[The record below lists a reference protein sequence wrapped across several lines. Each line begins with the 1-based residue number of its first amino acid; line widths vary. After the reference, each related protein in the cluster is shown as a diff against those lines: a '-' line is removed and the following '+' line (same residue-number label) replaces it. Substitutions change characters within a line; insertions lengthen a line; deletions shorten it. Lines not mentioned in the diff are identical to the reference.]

1 MKGLDSGVRIPAG
14 PAKAAG
20 YDVLFR
26 YLYNITPAEVA
37 DVRANGLS
45 FSLIAEFD
53 TLTWHPVAQSPNA
66 GEGHG
71 QAAARQ
77 ARALGAPA
85 GTIIWAT
92 ADTWVPQGGYG
103 NVAGYL
109 DGFRRG
115 LGEYRPGLYGGARLI
130 RTMLDRGHCDAGW
143 LSGAYSWDDGFP
155 RAKAGACAAQ
165 LPNQTKVGGVTCDL
179 NDIYAPLNGFWFP
192 VIGATFPSPTPAA
205 PAPAATQQETDM
217 GVPAYKLPTDP
228 TIWTTEVRDGHLWYV
243 PVAGPDDLGDMLASG
258 AVTAVRPLAT
268 DPKDGGN
275 PAWDAPFTRAEQAGR
290 VAR

>member
-1 MKGLDSGVRIPAG
+1 MKGLDSGARIPAG
-14 PAKAAG
+14 PAKTAG

-53 TLTWHPVAQSPNA
+53 TLTWHPVAQSPAA

-71 QAAARQ
+71 QTAARQ

-85 GTIIWAT
+85 GTVIWAT
-92 ADTWVPQGGYG
+92 ADTWVGQSGYG

-115 LGEYRPGLYGGARLI
+115 LGDYRPGLYGGARLI
-130 RTMLDRGHCDAGW
+130 RTMLDQGHADAGW
-143 LSGAYSWDDGFP
+143 LSGAFSWDDRFP
-155 RAKAGACAAQ
+155 REKAGACAAQ
-165 LPNQTKVGGVTCDL
+165 LPDQTRVGGVNCDL

-192 VIGATFPSPTPAA
+192 VIGATQQPVPA
-205 PAPAATQQETDM
+205 PAPA
-217 GVPAYKLPTDP
+217 PAPTPTKGPEMEIVHFPAPNDVRLWLHGYDRDGEFFHDLTPDADPHLIAKLPAR
-228 TIWTTEVRDGHLWYV
+228 V
-243 PVAGPDDLGDMLASG
+243 LASG
-258 AVTAVRPLAT
+258 DDDL
-268 DPKDGGN
+268 
-275 PAWDAPFTRAEQAGR
+275 DARFHRCTGL
-290 VAR
+290 

>member
-53 TLTWHPVAQSPNA
+53 TLTWHPVAQSPAA

-92 ADTWVPQGGYG
+92 ADTYVGTAGYG

-115 LGEYRPGLYGGARLI
+115 LGEFRPGLYGGARLI
-130 RTMLDRGHCDAGW
+130 RTMLDQGHADAGW
-143 LSGAYSWDDGFP
+143 LAGAFSWDDRFP
-155 RAKAGACAAQ
+155 REKAGACAAQ
-165 LPNQTKVGGVTCDL
+165 LPTQPKVGGVVCDL
-179 NDIYAPLNGFWFP
+179 NEIYAPLNGFWFP
-192 VIGATFPSPTPAA
+192 VIGAAQQPVPPPAA
-205 PAPAATQQETDM
+205 PAQPTTQEAPDMPAMEI
-217 GVPAYKLPTDP
+217 VHFPDP
-228 TIWTTEVRDGHLWYV
+228 NDEQLWIHGYDRDGEFFHDLTPDADPHLIRDLPSRV
-243 PVAGPDDLGDMLASG
+243 LATGDDDL
-258 AVTAVRPLAT
+258 
-268 DPKDGGN
+268 
-275 PAWDAPFTRAEQAGR
+275 DARFHRITGL
-290 VAR
+290 